1 MTARAKVAKLL
12 PVDQPPPFEP
22 VVAAGMKALMTGTAE
37 PHQQMK
43 VFDWMLKQ
51 AAGIGTQ
58 SYRPN
63 DPYAT
68 AFMDGR
74 RFVGIM
80 MMMLV
85 ETKREG

>member
-1 MTARAKVAKLL
+1 
-12 PVDQPPPFEP
+12 
-22 VVAAGMKALMTGTAE
+22 MKALMVGRASE
-37 PHQQMK
+37 HQQVE
-43 VFDWMLKQ
+43 VFNWLLKS

-58 SYRPN
+58 SYRA

-85 ETKREG
+85 EAKRE

>member
-1 MTARAKVAKLL
+1 VTTKAKVAKLL

-22 VVAAGMKALMTGTAE
+22 VVMAGMKALMVGQASE
-37 PHQQMK
+37 NQQIA
-43 VFDWMLKQ
+43 VFNWLLKS

-58 SYRPN
+58 SYRA

-85 ETKREG
+85 ETKRD